1 MIFFYKYFKVLILL
15 FLIVYVLSL
24 FDSKKKN
31 IKKYYHDYN
40 NAEIIKTKYKNKKIE
55 FKNYELIKKESLSF
69 AIKKILFQI
78 DEKKKI
84 YYKNNNYSIFI
95 TTELPHEANR
105 IFIYST
111 FFKIDHVTTE
121 YKNRI
126 NRTKKLSDRI
136 FYFDLVSGQ
145 IPLKLNI
152 NEFSKYKNNNLNFID
167 TFFIADNPCLIFFEK
182 KKILLVDIEDYKML
196 KKLTNHRCFDNY
208 KINENLSRQYYYVL
222 ERMGAEIKEINF
234 LMFFLTIFSFL
245 FVYFTPTKHNNFFA
259 EAILLCVINIIILF
273 YNKSIYLFN
282 HLIFFNFIFLLSY
295 TMIINRFLLF
305 ILLVFIISSFLINS
319 GIIYITNILT
329 AMFISIIFY
338 KIIKL
343 Y

>member
-15 FLIVYVLSL
+15 FLIVYFLSL
-24 FDSKKKN
+24 LDSKETYIN
-31 IKKYYHDYN
+31 EKYYHDYN
-40 NAEIIKTKYKNKKIE
+40 NAEIIETKYKNKKIE

-84 YYKNNNYSIFI
+84 YYKKNNYSIFI
-95 TTELPHEANR
+95 TTEFPHEANR
-105 IFIYST
+105 IFIYSR

-121 YKNRI
+121 YKNII
-126 NRTKKLSDRI
+126 NSTKKLSDRI

-182 KKILLVDIEDYKML
+182 KNILLVDIEDYKIL

-208 KINENLSRQYYYVL
+208 KINENLSRQYAPQ
-222 ERMGAEIKEINF
+222 RMEKEIKNTNL
-234 LMFFLTIFSFL
+234 LMFFLTIFSFF

-259 EAILLCVINIIILF
+259 EAILLCLINIIILF
-273 YNKSIYLFN
+273 YNESIFLFN